1 MIECNVS
8 SIDTISFDPQC
19 GHHLQWLILLYVE
32 LSTKWLN
39 LTAFHLLY
47 GETSNCSLCLRSS
60 GSYSCSSSLP
70 FFASIALFD
79 SLTPSPNLSPPPSS
93 LFLSRSLWHSSLV
106 LLLSTSFS
114 ISDSISSSPSPR
126 QSALHS
132 FFIRFLPG
140 SICFHSNASF
150 ARFLFHTW
158 LYWTNK
164 LLLTY

>member
-79 SLTPSPNLSPPPSS
+79 SLTPSPNLSPPPI
-93 LFLSRSLWHSSLV
+93 F
-106 LLLSTSFS
+106 SFS
-114 ISDSISSSPSPR
+114 FSLALTLFSSSPAFNLFLYFWLNFFLSLTPPVGPAFVLHPLPPR
-126 QSALHS
+126 VDL
-132 FFIRFLPG
+132 LPFKCI
-140 SICFHSNASF
+140 IC
-150 ARFLFHTW
+150 
-158 LYWTNK
+158 
-164 LLLTY
+164 